1 MSANRK
7 SIALSSASLGVL
19 AALIL
24 AAPASAQPVQLGP
37 VSVND
42 NADKNGLNHAPP
54 VNTLPTTS
62 IQDTPQA
69 VNVIDSATMKQQ
81 AVTTLGDALRNV
93 PGITIAIGEGG
104 TLAGD
109 QFKIRGF
116 DAKDDI
122 YLDGLRDFGAYARDS
137 FNYEEVQVLKGPSG
151 LMFGRGTTGGAINT
165 ISKTPFLQDR
175 YSAAVEGG
183 SGGHVRATADL
194 NYALSDTAA
203 VRLNLMYTDTGVV
216 DRDFAHSTRW
226 GIAPMITLGLGTDTQ
241 WSLAYMHQHTDAHP
255 DYGLMV
261 AQRPGQLIAEPVSK
275 YGVPRNTNTQYNT
288 DIDRNDADIVTM
300 KWANQAAPWLTLSND
315 TRAASYARYFAY
327 TTVDTCEFLIPPG
340 TQTSANATSTN
351 YCSAMIFGQATP
363 TSAVGTADPRTALGQ
378 IGGGGPYQQNSWGAQ
393 DVFTAK
399 ADFNVG
405 GYRNVTIAGIDA
417 SYQNADRTIYAY
429 HLPTTAQFFYSL
441 GDHTVNRR
449 NIGVNLYNPNH
460 TPPVGY
466 TVFYPTAATI
476 ANSNDTATSV
486 VTSSGHSMDLAF
498 FATDRFYFTPE
509 ISLIG
514 GVRVDRYSP
523 TFTSVTVGTVATG
536 PQSTVAKSP
545 ETLVNP
551 RAALVYEP
559 SEDQTYYFSYGK
571 SSVPQGTSIVGSP
584 TPITTANQALDP
596 ELSETLEIGAKKSF
610 FDGAL
615 GLSASVFKV
624 LKSNAVITDPNTGV
638 TTSQSGER
646 DRVQGLEL
654 SVTGQITEKWNVL
667 GAYTFLDSK
676 VTTDNSCGG
685 TPLKCVLNPYTIG
698 TQVIFVPKNAGS
710 IWSSYKLDDFVPG
723 LGIGG
728 GLVYQSKLFV
738 RNTTATSSITTGTGA
753 GAVTVTAPTGLSRVA
768 VIPRTLE
775 LDAVATYDIDK
786 FHFQFNVNNL
796 SNELNYSQSFGNRGT
811 PLPGRTFIVSL
822 GVDL

>member
-1 MSANRK
+1 MSVASK
-7 SIALSSASLGVL
+7 SSALSGASLSVL
-19 AALIL
+19 ATLIM
-24 AAPASAQPVQLGP
+24 AEPSAAQPVQLGP
-37 VSVND
+37 VTVQDQS
-42 NADKNGLNHAPP
+42 DKNGLNHSPP
-54 VNTLPTTS
+54 LASMPSSS

-109 QFKIRGF
+109 QFRIRGF
-116 DAKDDI
+116 DAKDDV
-122 YLDGLRDFGAYARDS
+122 YLDGLRDFGAYARDA

-165 ISKTPFLQDR
+165 ISKTPFLRDR
-175 YSAAVEGG
+175 FSGALEGG
-183 SGGHVRATADL
+183 NGNHFRATTDL
-194 NYALSDTAA
+194 NFAFSDTGA
-203 VRLNLMYTDTGVV
+203 VRLNAMYTDTGVV
-216 DRDFAHSTRW
+216 DRDFTHSTRW

-255 DYGLMV
+255 DYGLTV
-261 AQRPGQLIAEPVSK
+261 AQRPGQLIAEPVSQ
-275 YGVPRNTNTQYNT
+275 YGVPRNTNTQFNN

-300 KWANQAAPWLTLSND
+300 KWAHQAAPWLTLTND
-315 TRAASYARYFAY
+315 TRAAAYKRYFQY
-327 TTVDTCEFLIPPG
+327 TTVDTCEFTIPPG

-351 YCSAMIFGQATP
+351 YCSAVIFGQATP
-363 TSAVGTADPRTALGQ
+363 TSAVGTADPRTAQGQ
-378 IGGGGPYQQNSWGAQ
+378 IGGGGPYSQNSWGAQ

-405 GYRNVTIAGIDA
+405 GFRNIVIAGVDV

-429 HLPTTAQFFYSL
+429 TLPTTAQFTYTL
-441 GDHTVNRR
+441 GNHQPNRR
-449 NIGVNLYNPNH
+449 NIGISLYNPTH
-460 TPPVGY
+460 IPPPGY
-466 TVFYPTAATI
+466 NVVFPTAALVAGGLT
-476 ANSNDTATSV
+476 NDTATSV
-486 VTSSGHSMDLAF
+486 VGSSGHSTDLAF

-509 ISLIG
+509 ISVIG
-514 GVRVDRYSP
+514 GVRVDRYTP
-523 TFTSVTVGTVATG
+523 TFASTVVGTVATG
-536 PQSTVAKSP
+536 QQTTIARSPQ
-545 ETLVNP
+545 TLVNP

-596 ELSETLEIGAKKSF
+596 EISETLEIGAKKSF
-610 FDGAL
+610 FNGAL
-615 GLSASVFKV
+615 GLAGSVFKV
-624 LKSNAVITDPNTGV
+624 LKSNTVITDPVSGIASV
-638 TTSQSGER
+638 QSGER

-654 SVTGQITEKWNVL
+654 SATGQITEKWSVL

-676 VTTDNSCGG
+676 VTSDNSCGG
-685 TPLKCVLNPYTIG
+685 TPIVCVRNPYTIG
-698 TQVIFVPKNAGS
+698 TQVIFVPKNAFS
-710 IWSSYKLDDFVPG
+710 LWSSYKLDDLVPG

-728 GLVYQSKLFV
+728 GAVYQSKLYA
-738 RNTTATSSITTGTGA
+738 RNTTATSTVTT
-753 GAVTVTAPTGLSRVA
+753 GAVTVSTPTGLSRIA

-775 LDAVATYDIDK
+775 FDAVATYDIDRY
-786 FHFQFNVNNL
+786 HFQFNVNNI
-796 SNELNYSQSFGNRGT
+796 SDELNYTQSFGNRGT
-811 PLPGRTFIVSL
+811 PSAGRTFIVSV